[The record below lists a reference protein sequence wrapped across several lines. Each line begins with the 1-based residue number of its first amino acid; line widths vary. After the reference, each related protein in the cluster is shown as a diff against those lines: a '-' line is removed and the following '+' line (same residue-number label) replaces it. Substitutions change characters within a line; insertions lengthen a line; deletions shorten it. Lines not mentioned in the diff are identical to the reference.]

1 MTIQTAARRP
11 PLVLAVPAL
20 VVGAGLAVPL
30 VYLAA
35 RAAGADWDTLQ
46 SLVFRQR
53 TWTLLVNTLTLTG
66 CVLVLTTAIALPLA
80 WLVVRTDLRAKKALS
95 ILSVLPLA
103 VPGYVM
109 AYALIGL
116 SGYYGFLNHVFGL
129 TIPRLQG
136 LAGASIALSLY
147 TFPYIFLNIRA
158 ALLGLDPALEETARS
173 LGRSRLSTFVSVTL
187 PHLVP
192 GLLAGWLVIGLYV
205 LGDFGV
211 VALMRYDVFSF
222 AIYNQYAG
230 AFDRIYAAW
239 LSLMLMGLTA
249 SFLVAEGLLMRGR
262 RFARTGT
269 GVARRPSP
277 VPLGRWRPL
286 AWAFL
291 ALVFAASLGLPLAV
305 IFFWFGFGSVEVNW
319 AVLWATAVRTAG
331 VALPGAAFAAILALP
346 LVFMTVRYPS
356 RLSWAIERLAY
367 FGYAVPPLAFALAM
381 VFFALGAAPFLYQTL
396 PLLVAAY
403 ALSFVALAM
412 GPVRSAL
419 LQMGTG
425 MEEAARVLGR
435 GPASTFAAV
444 TLPLLSRSLIAGAM
458 LVFILVVKELP
469 ITFLLAPT
477 GYTTLSMNIF
487 ARTSEG
493 MLLEAA
499 PYALVT
505 VLFSSLFVGLILR
518 YEGGRS

>member
-1 MTIQTAARRP
+1 MSPNAAARRP
-11 PLVLAVPAL
+11 PLLLLVPAL

-30 VYLAA
+30 VYLVV
-35 RAAGADWDTLQ
+35 RAFSAEWSAVQALI
-46 SLVFRQR
+46 FRPY
-53 TWTLLVNTLTLTG
+53 TATLLLNTLKLTAGVLATTTL
-66 CVLVLTTAIALPLA
+66 IALPLA
-80 WLVVRTDLRAKKALS
+80 WLIVRSDLRHKKLLS
-95 ILSVLPLA
+95 ILAVMPLA

-116 SGYYGFLNHVFGL
+116 SGYYGFLNHFFGL
-129 TIPRLQG
+129 TVPRLQG
-136 LAGASIALSLY
+136 WAGATVALSLY
-147 TFPYIFLNIRA
+147 TFPYVFLNLRA

-173 LGRSRLSTFVSVTL
+173 LGRSQRATFFAVTL

-192 GLLAGWLVIGLYV
+192 ALLSGWLVIGLYV

-211 VALMRYDVFSF
+211 VALMRYEVFSF

-230 AFDRIYAAW
+230 AFDRFYAAW
-239 LSLMLMGLTA
+239 LSLMLMALTLG
-249 SFLVAEGLLMRGR
+249 FLVAEGLALRGR
-262 RFARTGT
+262 RFSRVGT
-269 GVARRPSP
+269 GVARRASL

-286 AWAFL
+286 AHAFL
-291 ALVFAASLGLPLAV
+291 ALVFAASLGLPLMV
-305 IFFWFGFGSVEVNW
+305 ILFWFGFGAVEVDW
-319 AVLWATAVRTAG
+319 ALLRATALRTAG
-331 VALPGAAFAAILALP
+331 AALPGAVLAALLALP
-346 LVFMTVRYPS
+346 LVVLTVRYPS
-356 RLSWAIERLAY
+356 RTSWAIERLAY

-381 VFFALGAAPFLYQTL
+381 VFFALGLAPFLYQTL
-396 PLLVAAY
+396 PLLVASY

-419 LQMGTG
+419 LQMGG
-425 MEEAARVLGR
+425 RVEEAARVLGR
-435 GPASTFAAV
+435 GPASAFASV
-444 TLPLLSRSLIAGAM
+444 TLPLLSRSLVAGGM
-458 LVFILVVKELP
+458 LVFILIVKELP

-477 GYTTLSMNIF
+477 GYTTLSMNVF

-505 VLFSSLFVGLILR
+505 ILFSSLFVGLILR